1 MFSWKTWI
9 APMSLTVAIG
19 ASAGLN
25 AQTPKILAGAKQL
38 AQSMQLRESTKL
50 GAEVSLQKAVEEG
63 RISQQELDC
72 TKAANLDFALDAYSA
87 AIAAAL
93 SSSELKQANAFFSSP
108 AGRGFGHYSRSLELR
123 QRGIPN
129 PDPKLELTPVETAA
143 ATKFLA
149 TSAGKKLIEDRV
161 LETPQLK
168 ASLAQGFVA
177 LKAQCAG

>member
-9 APMSLTVAIG
+9 APISLTVAIC

-50 GAEVSLQKAVEEG
+50 GAELSLQKAVEQG
-63 RISQQELDC
+63 RVSQQELDC
-72 TKAANLDFALDAYSA
+72 TRASNLDFAIDAYSA

-93 SSSELKQANAFFSSP
+93 SSSELKQANVFFSGE
-108 AGRGFGHYSRSLELR
+108 AGRAYAHYARSVEMR
-123 QRGIPN
+123 QRGIPD
-129 PDPKLELTPVETAA
+129 PDPKLELTPAETAA

-149 TSAGKKLIEDRV
+149 TSAGKKLLQDRV
-161 LETPQLK
+161 METPQLK

-177 LKAQCAG
+177 LKAKCAG